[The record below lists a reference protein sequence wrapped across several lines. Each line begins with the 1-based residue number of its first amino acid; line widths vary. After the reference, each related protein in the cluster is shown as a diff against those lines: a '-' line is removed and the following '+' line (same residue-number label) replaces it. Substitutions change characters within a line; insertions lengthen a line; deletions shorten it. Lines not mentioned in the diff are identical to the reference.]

1 VTSRT
6 VRPDPQVV
14 FRRLG
19 DRMVLVH
26 LHTNQIFELNETA
39 ARLWELLSQDGD
51 VTAAEFRLTEEY
63 EVDPGQLRAE
73 VEATLALL
81 TRERMILEVD
91 GV

>member
-1 VTSRT
+1 MTARI

-26 LHTNQIFELNETA
+26 LHSNQILELNETA

-51 VTAAEFRLTEEY
+51 VATAETRLSEEY
-63 EVDPGQLRAE
+63 DVDPGQLRTE
-73 VEATLALL
+73 IETTLALL
-81 TRERMILEVD
+81 TTERMIAEV
-91 GV
+91 GRA

>member
-1 VTSRT
+1 VTSRI

-39 ARLWELLSQDGD
+39 ARLWELLSEDGD
-51 VTAAEFRLTEEY
+51 VAVAESRLSEEY
-63 EVDPGQLRAE
+63 EVDPDQLRSE
-73 VEATLALL
+73 VETTLALL
-81 TRERMILEVD
+81 TTERMIAEV
-91 GV
+91 GSV